1 MAHDKELRL
10 CAADRRMIAAQ
21 VAESVR
27 EAVLEGLD
35 ELLDVKGTAE
45 FMHRSEGWVR
55 QHRAE
60 LGAVYL
66 GEHPYFSRLGLITM
80 VKSRSGLGKGFGNGQ
95 DD

>member
-1 MAHDKELRL
+1 MENKEVKL
-10 CAADRRMIAAQ
+10 CASDRRKIAAQ

-35 ELLDVKGTAE
+35 ELMDVKAAAD
-45 FMHRSEGWVR
+45 FLHRSQSWVR
-55 QHRAE
+55 IHKEE

-80 VKSRSGLGKGFGNGQ
+80 VKSRSGLGKGWAKE
-95 DD
+95 